1 MRDAF
6 KERYWT
12 GLYGEYYVL
21 MELAKRRVAAQRLCA
36 NLSGCDLITQNNIL
50 IEVKTSQAHIA
61 KCDKSHFESRCWQFN
76 SIRKGTVKKPDVLI
90 LLALSDKRD
99 FEIEHIWIVPTE
111 ELVGNNRYGYKN
123 NFVIKDSH
131 WQKTHSPRPGL
142 VREKWVQRY
151 ENNWDI
157 IS

>member
-12 GLYGEYYVL
+12 GLYGEYYAL

-61 KCDKSHFESRCWQFN
+61 KCDKSHSESRCWQFN

-99 FEIEHIWIVPTE
+99 FEIEHVWIVPTE
-111 ELVGNNRYGYKN
+111 KLVGNNRYGYKN
-123 NFVIKDSH
+123 GFNIKDSH
-131 WQKTHSPRPGL
+131 WQKTHSPRPDL